1 MPEEPRKR
9 KLQDSLPEPASTPE
23 PSSTPVEASG
33 SASQTSTSKKSK
45 FTHALHWPASASS
58 PKRPGSSAT
67 RSEPTSQAVPAQ
79 ADSQLEHPNNHFS
92 TGRLKTV
99 LAVLKGVLEITH
111 EVAEVFIPLKVAVG
125 GLLGILDWV
134 EKVADVREEFES
146 IAEKLSFMT
155 KILEKYQSLP
165 PNIQVDMTEC
175 AKKVADMIG
184 AAVKVVEEKQ
194 KQNIIKRIALAPADA
209 KEVERQ
215 LRAVSHA
222 VDLFH
227 MLVSVRQI
235 GVLEDLRMLN
245 QSSDA
250 KLDNWI
256 QSYLLDKL
264 SPNVSARHDAMHIPC
279 CTKDTRIQLLEEI
292 CTWAAGSE
300 DQNVPPI
307 FFLNGVAGSGKS
319 TISKTLC
326 ASLHHAGRLGA
337 SFFCSRG
344 NVKQRD
350 VRSIFPTLAY
360 LLSLY
365 SPSFAAEVRKVLLEN
380 PIAASADIEGQFRV
394 LIAMPAKVAFTTADA
409 APVIVIDAID
419 ELEWPHDGPTPQ
431 RLLDIIVDHAPQ
443 LHFKFFITSRPED
456 GLRETFGPPNPKSD
470 PRRKHVRLHDIAR
483 DVVDADILRYLTE
496 ELKAVPVPTSL
507 LEDAISTLA
516 KHSQG
521 LFIYAATAGKYIQ
534 ARNVP
539 HPPTKR
545 LEDLISSRANARA
558 TGIDVM
564 YDYILEQALQ
574 GLQDDEVEIVLR
586 CLHAVV
592 CARNPL
598 SVPELAHLLR
608 VTPVEVRYAL
618 VALHSVIN
626 VPEPEE
632 EHGFLTT
639 YHTSFP
645 DYLTTHKR
653 SGSKRWAADIGATH
667 DDLFLGC
674 LKTMNSG
681 LCFNVSGR
689 STSYASN
696 HEEPRSQVLPS
707 YLVYACR
714 FWIDHLTMSS
724 ASEERATQ
732 DVSAFFG
739 NQFLYW
745 LEVLSVCDHAR
756 FASSLVKRLEVWLR
770 DKRSE
775 QKTESATVSRCLRL
789 LLDANEFLNCFWTPI
804 LHSAPHI
811 YISALAFTPSKS
823 EISQAYLGLLDRRLK
838 VDTAQQLTPLPPLK
852 IHDLRTSESKR
863 GQSLAFSA
871 DSRCILSATDDDV
884 CRWDART
891 GESIGQPQQGPDVPD
906 SRIALSPDGSRAVSF
921 SGRTARVWN
930 TGSAGRPMGQSLMLP
945 EDSASVD
952 LVVFSPDS
960 KCVAA
965 CVRMPKD
972 HNAVI
977 QEWDAEKGGRIGT
990 PLVLEAT
997 KGKGDFIRIA
1007 FAPNGKQVAAILWH
1021 TQAGSSA
1028 AGIDGLWDA
1037 ETGTVIAKLGVHI
1050 ASVIFSPDSAF
1061 VVSGSAIDGGLRV
1074 WDAKTGRAIGQP
1086 RLNGHTDFVRS
1097 LAFSPDGKFLASGS
1111 RDTTVRVWS
1120 FEHGILAG
1128 HRVLGHTGPVISVV
1142 FSPDGQIL
1150 ASTTFD
1156 GTIWIWDVAQAT
1168 TMGDTNSIGKPPGH
1182 TGPVVSVAF
1191 SPDGRQLASASLDG
1205 TVRVWDAHTGNAVGE
1220 PLLGRGRRYD
1230 VDRWPKAIA
1239 FFVDGNEINLVSL
1252 SDPSADD
1259 DAHRGPATEVWEM
1272 NSETNNSGRR
1282 LHKWPG
1288 YWGKDGTG
1296 GALSPDGKRI
1306 ALRSENMD
1314 TIDILDWA
1322 TGDLIVTISD
1332 MPAPY
1337 EGNAGAVSIHFS
1349 LDGRFIAARC
1359 FDDTIRVW
1367 ETDTGTRVK
1376 LPALAISD
1384 TQGLVALSPDGKLLA
1399 YDASSSFRIMNL
1411 QTGSEHSFT
1420 VPKHSATSL
1429 AFSPDGK
1436 YVAASFTDQTVRVWD
1451 AQTGR
1456 SVLPPLRGQT
1466 HNASSVAFSPD
1477 SRRIAT
1483 GSEDPE
1489 DNSHNT
1495 VRIWDVTVGASH
1507 GPQIVTG
1514 SDSPLVDLWESHG
1527 AEFNMTEDGWII
1539 GPQKEL
1545 FLWVPPEYR
1554 AGLYWPR
1561 MVAVMGV
1568 HPVRLDFSRFA
1579 HGSTWTECWRSP

>member
-419 ELEWPHDGPTPQ
+419 ELEWPHDDDGPTPQ

-456 GLRETFGPPNPKSD
+456 GLREMFGPPNPKSD

-732 DVSAFFG
+732 DVSAFFRKPVP
-739 NQFLYW
+739 
-745 LEVLSVCDHAR
+745 VLAGGAE
-756 FASSLVKRLEVWLR
+756 FWLR

-921 SGRTARVWN
+921 SGSAVYVWN
-930 TGSAGRPMGQSLMLP
+930 TGSAGRPMGQSLKLP
-945 EDSASVD
+945 TDSASVG

-965 CVRMPKD
+965 GIRMPEGRD
-972 HNAVI
+972 SVI
-977 QEWDAEKGGRIGT
+977 CRWDADTGNPIGQ
-990 PLVLEAT
+990 PLVVAAS
-997 KGKGDFIRIA
+997 GRMIA
-1007 FAPNGKQVAAILWH
+1007 LAPNGKRIAA
-1021 TQAGSSA
+1021 A

-1037 ETGTVIAKLGVHI
+1037 ETGTVISKLGGYI

-1061 VVSGSAIDGGLRV
+1061 VVSGSSPAGGLHV

-1086 RLNGHTDFVRS
+1086 RFNGHTAFTSVRS

-1111 RDTTVRVWS
+1111 YDTTVRVWS

-1128 HRVLGHTGPVISVV
+1128 HRVLGHTGSVISVV

-1168 TMGDTNSIGKPPGH
+1168 TMGDTNSIGEPPGH
-1182 TGPVVSVAF
+1182 TGPVESVAF

-1220 PLLGRGRRYD
+1220 PLLGRGRGY

-1252 SDPSADD
+1252 SDPSLSADD
-1259 DAHRGPATEVWEM
+1259 DDHRGPATEVWEM

-1282 LHKWPG
+1282 SHKWPG

-1296 GALSPDGKRI
+1296 DGALSPDGKRI
-1306 ALRSENMD
+1306 ALWSENMD
-1314 TIDILDWA
+1314 TIDIMILDWA
-1322 TGDLIVTISD
+1322 TGDLIVIISD

-1337 EGNAGAVSIHFS
+1337 EGNPIAVSIHFS

-1367 ETDTGTRVK
+1367 ETDTGTRVQ

-1384 TQGLVALSPDGKLLA
+1384 TQGDLVALSPDGKLLA
-1399 YDASSSFRIMNL
+1399 YDASFRIMNL
-1411 QTGSEHSFT
+1411 QTGIEHSFT

-1466 HNASSVAFSPD
+1466 DNASSVAFSPD

-1483 GSEDPE
+1483 GSK
-1489 DNSHNT
+1489 NNT
-1495 VRIWDVTVGASH
+1495 VRIWDVTVRASH

-1514 SDSPLVDLWESHG
+1514 SNSPLVDLWESHG